1 MFILRFVQY
10 AHLLPT
16 LAIPYK
22 RDGKA
27 IVLLYSDKTNQL
39 LRKRNLSFANIVF
52 AAVLLPF
59 FWGKRPEIFEKQQVF
74 QTCFS
79 KKCRKKTH
87 TYRLFADISFSF
99 GVLNKLLFA
108 NWFATQFYHK
118 PNNIS
123 SGICLFFEKYKNKS
137 RINHC
142 GLILPDKLIYLF
154 LKTASFII
162 LANSS

>member
-1 MFILRFVQY
+1 MFVLRFVQY

-16 LAIPYK
+16 PAIPYK

-52 AAVLLPF
+52 AAVF
-59 FWGKRPEIFEKQQVF
+59 GGKRPEILKNNKFFKPVF
-74 QTCFS
+74 QKNVVKKRIRIDFS
-79 KKCRKKTH
+79 P
-87 TYRLFADISFSF
+87 TYPFPSAI
-99 GVLNKLLFA
+99 VNKLLFA

-137 RINHC
+137 RINRC
-142 GLILPDKLIYLF
+142 GLILLDKLIYLF

>member
-1 MFILRFVQY
+1 MFVLRFVQY

-16 LAIPYK
+16 PAIPYK

-27 IVLLYSDKTNQL
+27 IVLLYSDKTTQL
-39 LRKRNLSFANIVF
+39 LRKRNFSFANIVF
-52 AAVLLPF
+52 AAVF
-59 FWGKRPEIFEKQQVF
+59 FGESDRKFLKKNKFFKPVF
-74 QTCFS
+74 Q
-79 KKCRKKTH
+79 KKCRKKRIRIDFSL
-87 TYRLFADISFSF
+87 TYPFPSTI
-99 GVLNKLLFA
+99 LNKLLFA

-137 RINHC
+137 RINRC
-142 GLILPDKLIYLF
+142 GLILLDKLIYLF

>member
-1 MFILRFVQY
+1 MFVLRFVQY
-10 AHLLPT
+10 THLLPT
-16 LAIPYK
+16 PAIPYK

-39 LRKRNLSFANIVF
+39 LRKRNFSFANIVF
-52 AAVLLPF
+52 AAVF
-59 FWGKRPEIFEKQQVF
+59 CGKRAEIFEKQQVF

-79 KKCRKKTH
+79 KNVVKKRIRIDFLP
-87 TYRLFADISFSF
+87 TYPFPSAI
-99 GVLNKLLFA
+99 LNKLLFA

-137 RINHC
+137 RINRC
-142 GLILPDKLIYLF
+142 GLILLDKLIYLF

>member
-1 MFILRFVQY
+1 MFVLRFVQY

-16 LAIPYK
+16 PVIPYK

-39 LRKRNLSFANIVF
+39 LRKRNFSFANIVF
-52 AAVLLPF
+52 AAVF
-59 FWGKRPEIFEKQQVF
+59 CGKRAEIFEKQQVF

-79 KKCRKKTH
+79 KKCRKKSIRIDFSP
-87 TYRLFADISFSF
+87 TYPFSSAI
-99 GVLNKLLFA
+99 LNKLLFA

-123 SGICLFFEKYKNKS
+123 SGICLFFLKNTK
-137 RINHC
+137 IKAE
-142 GLILPDKLIYLF
+142 L
-154 LKTASFII
+154 TAVG
-162 LANSS
+162 

>member
-1 MFILRFVQY
+1 MFVLRFVLY
-10 AHLLPT
+10 THLLPT
-16 LAIPYK
+16 PAIPYK

-39 LRKRNLSFANIVF
+39 LRKRNFSFANIVF
-52 AAVLLPF
+52 AAVF
-59 FWGKRPEIFEKQQVF
+59 CGKRAEIFEKQQVF

-79 KKCRKKTH
+79 KKCRKKSIRIDFLP
-87 TYRLFADISFSF
+87 TYPFSSAI
-99 GVLNKLLFA
+99 LNKLLFA

-137 RINHC
+137 RINRC
-142 GLILPDKLIYLF
+142 GLILPDNLIYLF

>member
-1 MFILRFVQY
+1 MFVLRFVQY
-10 AHLLPT
+10 TNLLPT
-16 LAIPYK
+16 PAIPYK

-52 AAVLLPF
+52 AAVF
-59 FWGKRPEIFEKQQVF
+59 FGESDRKFLKNNKFFKPVF
-74 QTCFS
+74 QKNVVKKRIRIDFLPTYPFS
-79 KKCRKKTH
+79 S
-87 TYRLFADISFSF
+87 AI
-99 GVLNKLLFA
+99 VNKLLLA

-137 RINHC
+137 RINR
-142 GLILPDKLIYLF
+142 
-154 LKTASFII
+154 
-162 LANSS
+162 